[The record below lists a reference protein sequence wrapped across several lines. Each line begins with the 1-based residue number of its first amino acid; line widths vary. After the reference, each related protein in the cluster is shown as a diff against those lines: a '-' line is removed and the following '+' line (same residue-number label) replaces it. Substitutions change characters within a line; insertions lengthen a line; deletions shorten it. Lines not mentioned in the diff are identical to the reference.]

1 MTLATFAA
9 GARPRTRFARAAATV
24 LALSCGTLVAQTR
37 DAPNTARQAAPARLA
52 VPAPQGAAIGR
63 AAADRGA
70 ADTQRPPSPPPD
82 EGPSCPGGMSESIA
96 VRLNAGRSTFVNLPE
111 PVVRRS
117 LGDPEVVDARMVSPQ
132 VLYLAS
138 QRIGSTNAI
147 LQGRSGRC
155 VALEISV
162 TIDTDSVQAK
172 LAELMP
178 EEKDLR
184 VTAAADTII
193 LVGSVSDA
201 TVVERAMAV
210 ANAYVRSSYQ
220 QGAGRESS
228 TAARAGLQK
237 AENGAP
243 PLVSRVLNM
252 LSVGSAQQVMLEVKV
267 AEVSKNLLDKLGAS
281 VAGSRTN
288 GMWTY
293 QMLSNFLTGAGGAIG
308 AIKDGANQVLIDAEK
323 RDGMIRILAE
333 PSVMAISGQEGSF
346 LAGGKVLIPVA
357 QNAVAGSAAV
367 TLEEK
372 EFGVGLRFTPTVLS
386 GGRINLKVAPEV
398 SELSR
403 EGIGVSAGTLGTRS
417 VLPLITTRRAA
428 TTVQLAD
435 GQSFAIGGLLKSSI
449 ATNIKALPVL
459 GEIPILGALFR
470 SSDYQSEKTELV
482 FIVTPRLVKPLPPDF
497 RLPTDNIGEPTRTGV
512 FLEGRLDSP
521 GTDAPAARPAPDA
534 PGTRADDGLPL
545 R

>member
-1 MTLATFAA
+1 MTLACPPI
-9 GARPRTRFARAAATV
+9 RRCRRASTLAVALLLCATT
-24 LALSCGTLVAQTR
+24 ATASAQTPTR
-37 DAPNTARQAAPARLA
+37 SRTPTPTPPPAAPAA
-52 VPAPQGAAIGR
+52 SVP
-63 AAADRGA
+63 D
-70 ADTQRPPSPPPD
+70 D
-82 EGPSCPGGMSESIA
+82 GPSCSGGISDPIA

-111 PVVRRS
+111 AVVRRS

-132 VLYLAS
+132 VMYLAS
-138 QRIGSTNAI
+138 RRIGATNAI
-147 LQGRSGRC
+147 MQGRSGRC
-155 VALEISV
+155 VAFEIAV
-162 TIDTDSVQAK
+162 TIDTDSVQSK

-178 EEKDLR
+178 EEKALR
-184 VTAAADTII
+184 VSAAADTLI
-193 LVGSVSDA
+193 LTGVVSDA
-201 TVVERAMAV
+201 TVVERAIAI

-220 QGAGRESS
+220 QGAGKDSS
-228 TAARAGLQK
+228 TAARAGLQN
-237 AENGAP
+237 AENGSP

-252 LSVGSAQQVMLEVKV
+252 LTVGSAQQVMLEVKV
-267 AEVSKNLLDKLGAS
+267 AEVSKTLLDKLGAS

-293 QMLSNFLTGAGGAIG
+293 QMLSNFLTGAGGTIG
-308 AIKDGANQVLIDAEK
+308 AVKDGANQLLIDAEK
-323 RDGMIRILAE
+323 RDGLIRILAE

-357 QNAVAGSAAV
+357 QSTVAGSAAV

-372 EFGVGLRFTPTVLS
+372 EFGVGLKFVPTVLS

-470 SSDYQSEKTELV
+470 STDFQSEKTELV
-482 FIVTPRLVKPLPPDF
+482 FIVTPRLVTPLPPDF
-497 RLPTDNIGEPTRTGV
+497 RLPTDNVGEPTRKGV
-512 FLEGRLDSP
+512 FIEGRLDAPGTGASPATAPGTGASPATAP
-521 GTDAPAARPAPDA
+521 GTDASPAAA
-534 PGTRADDGLPL
+534 PGTTSRRGFLLP
-545 R
+545 

>member
-1 MTLATFAA
+1 MLLMRRPMTAV
-9 GARPRTRFARAAATV
+9 RSPHRTRHRASLASNLAAAV
-24 LALSCGTLVAQTR
+24 LLSCAATAAAQAPAQTR
-37 DAPNTARQAAPARLA
+37 TPPQPQAAPQAP
-52 VPAPQGAAIGR
+52 VP
-63 AAADRGA
+63 D
-70 ADTQRPPSPPPD
+70 D
-82 EGPSCPGGMSESIA
+82 GPSCPGGISDPIA

-111 PVVRRS
+111 AVVRRS

-132 VLYLAS
+132 VLYVAS
-138 QRIGSTNAI
+138 RRIGATNAI
-147 LQGRSGRC
+147 MQGRSGRC
-155 VALEISV
+155 VAFEIAV
-162 TIDTDSVQAK
+162 TIDTDSVQSK
-172 LAELMP
+172 LGELMP

-184 VTAAADTII
+184 VSAAADTII
-193 LVGSVSDA
+193 LTGVVSDA
-201 TVVERAMAV
+201 TVVERAIAI

-220 QGAGRESS
+220 QGAGKDSS
-228 TAARAGLQK
+228 TAARAGLQN

-252 LSVGSAQQVMLEVKV
+252 LTVGSAQQVMLEVKV
-267 AEVSKNLLDKLGAS
+267 AEVSKTLLDKLGTS

-293 QMLSNFLTGAGGAIG
+293 QMLSNFLTGAGGTLG
-308 AIKDGANQVLIDAEK
+308 AIKDGTNQLLIDAEK
-323 RDGMIRILAE
+323 RDGLIRILAE

-357 QNAVAGSAAV
+357 QSTVAGSAAV

-372 EFGVGLRFTPTVLS
+372 EFGVGLKFVPTVLS

-403 EGIGVSAGTLGTRS
+403 EGIGVSAGTIGTRS

-470 SSDYQSEKTELV
+470 SSDFQSEKTELV
-482 FIVTPRLVKPLPPDF
+482 FVVTPRLVKPLPPDY
-497 RLPTDNIGEPTRTGV
+497 RLPTDNVGEPTRTGV
-512 FLEGRLDSP
+512 FIEGRLDAP
-521 GTDAPAARPAPDA
+521 GIDPAAPNAPAAPSRE
-534 PGTRADDGLPL
+534 GFLLP
-545 R
+545 